1 MQPKPYIVLHCLIVC
16 YIYFVFI
23 RPSLPCGSGQK
34 GSVGSIGPPG
44 VQGPAGPDGRVGD
57 AGEPGL
63 TGFTGPQGKY
73 LVTYMSFVLLNV
85 CLESQKRKKKSYK
98 SDSSDM

>member
-73 LVTYMSFVLLNV
+73 LVTYMSHTFCAIECVFGKSK
-85 CLESQKRKKKSYK
+85 EKKKIIQVR
-98 SDSSDM
+98 